1 MAWKDAIFSGYTEPS
16 SGYYQQSQPPPVA
29 PQQNYGDYYGQQQS
43 SNMGYGFPTS
53 PQDFMSDPMMKAAQH
68 FGGQFAEQQKEK
80 ITKYLNTFNLKYYF
94 SVDNSYVGKK
104 LGILLFPF
112 FHRDWSLKYAGSDE
126 PVPAKDDV
134 NAPDLYIPLM
144 AFITYVIV
152 SGFVLGTQGR
162 FSPEMLG
169 ILTSNAFIWVIIE
182 NIIIFVSKYVMNI
195 SQSLS
200 VWHSL
205 AYSTYKFFG
214 YAASL
219 VPIFKSPL
227 NDSARVY
234 KFGGLAQYHCFL
246 MPFLLL

>member
-1 MAWKDAIFSGYTEPS
+1 MIGCFIEYFLFSSVVVTELEGQRVAFFTLKCRYRPQLRIVNTYCFFRMSNEWSNDWGDSSQTTQRHGYQQQPPQFQAYGGYSEPAT
-16 SGYYQQSQPPPVA
+16 GYYQPSQGQPVA

-43 SNMGYGFPTS
+43 SNIGYGFPSS

-80 ITKYLNTFNLKYYF
+80 ISKYLNTFNLKYYF

-162 FSPEMLG
+162 
-169 ILTSNAFIWVIIE
+169 
-182 NIIIFVSKYVMNI
+182 
-195 SQSLS
+195 
-200 VWHSL
+200 
-205 AYSTYKFFG
+205 
-214 YAASL
+214 
-219 VPIFKSPL
+219 
-227 NDSARVY
+227 
-234 KFGGLAQYHCFL
+234 
-246 MPFLLL
+246 